1 MSAVESYRWLSE
13 PRWFLW
19 EGGFLL
25 TASARGV
32 VPLHAHHAIQ
42 AVIALDGEVKISGK
56 KDDWRAG
63 AGLIVKP
70 DVEHAFDCNGA
81 MGAMLFVDPEST
93 EGACLSA
100 PLKDGITIVP
110 AARVADSAAQLRKFL
125 DDPFESLEVGALIQH
140 CIRSLSPRPAPA
152 RTIDERVTKVIAAL
166 HGSDDLRVSLDDAA
180 DRACLSPSRFAH
192 LFKQQLGL
200 PYSRYM
206 LWRKL
211 TRAMVTIASSR
222 TLAEAAHAADFADA
236 AHLTRTFNQ
245 MFGMAP
251 SVLMQGQFSEISSPF
266 QAISTKPS

>member
-1 MSAVESYRWLSE
+1 VEPYRWLSD

-32 VPLHAHHAIQ
+32 VPPHAHHAIQ
-42 AVIALDGEVKISGK
+42 AVIAVDGEVKISGNG
-56 KDDWRAG
+56 KDWKTGPAH
-63 AGLIVKP
+63 IIKP

-81 MGAMLFVDPEST
+81 FGAMLFVDPEST
-93 EGACLSA
+93 EGAWLSGS
-100 PLKDGITIVP
+100 LKENITIVP
-110 AARVADSAAQLRKFL
+110 AARVAESAAELRKFL
-125 DDPFESLEVGALIQH
+125 DNPYESLEIGALIHH
-140 CIRSLSPRPAPA
+140 CVRSLSPRPAPA
-152 RTIDERVTKVIAAL
+152 RTIDDRVSKVIAAIQ
-166 HGSDDLRVSLDDAA
+166 GSDDLRVSLEDAA

-211 TRAMVTIASSR
+211 TRAMVTIASAR

-251 SVLMQGQFSEISSPF
+251 SVLMQGEFSEIPSPF
-266 QAISTKPS
+266 QAIPTRS

>member
-1 MSAVESYRWLSE
+1 MQPYRWLSE

-25 TASARGV
+25 TASATGV
-32 VPLHAHHAIQ
+32 VPVHAHHAIQ
-42 AVIALDGEVKISGK
+42 AVIALDGEVKISGASG
-56 KDDWRAG
+56 DWKTGSAI
-63 AGLIVKP
+63 IVKP
-70 DVEHAFDCNGA
+70 DVEHAFDCNA
-81 MGAMLFVDPEST
+81 AFGAMLFVDPEST
-93 EGACLSA
+93 EGAWLSG
-100 PLKDGITIVP
+100 PLKDDITVVP
-110 AARVADSAAQLRKFL
+110 KARVADSAAELKKFL
-125 DDPFESLEVGALIQH
+125 DDPYESLEVSALIQH
-140 CIRSLSPRPAPA
+140 CVRALSPRPAPA
-152 RTIDERVTKVIAAL
+152 RTIDERVSKVIAAI

-211 TRAMVTIASSR
+211 TRAMVVIASSR

-251 SVLMQGQFSEISSPF
+251 SLLMQGEFAEIPSPF
-266 QAISTKPS
+266 QALPAR

>member
-1 MSAVESYRWLSE
+1 MEPYRWLSE

-32 VPLHAHHAIQ
+32 VPSHAHHAIQ
-42 AVIALDGEVKISGK
+42 AVIAMDGEVKISGNAS
-56 KDDWRAG
+56 DWQSG
-63 AGLIVKP
+63 AAHIVKP
-70 DVEHAFDCNGA
+70 DVEHSFDCNSA
-81 MGAMLFVDPEST
+81 LGAMLFVDPEST
-93 EGACLSA
+93 EGAWLAGS
-100 PLKDGITIVP
+100 LRDDITIVP
-110 AARVADSAAQLRKFL
+110 AARVAESAAELRKFL
-125 DDPFESLEVGALIQH
+125 DTPYDSLEIGALIHH
-140 CIRSLSPRPAPA
+140 CVRSLSPRPAPS

-166 HGSDDLRVSLDDAA
+166 QDSDDLRVSLDEAA

-266 QAISTKPS
+266 QAIPAKNDR

>member
-1 MSAVESYRWLSE
+1 MQPYRWLSE

-25 TASARGV
+25 TASATGE
-32 VPLHAHHAIQ
+32 VPVHAHHAIQ
-42 AVIALDGEVKISGK
+42 AVIALDGAIKISDHDGH
-56 KDDWRAG
+56 WQTGSAI
-63 AGLIVKP
+63 IVKP
-70 DVEHAFDCNGA
+70 DVEHGFDCNGA
-81 MGAMLFVDPEST
+81 FGAMLFVDPEST
-93 EGACLSA
+93 EGAWLSG
-100 PLKDGITIVP
+100 PLKDGITLVP
-110 AARVADSAAQLRKFL
+110 AARVADAAAELRKFL
-125 DDPFESLEVGALIQH
+125 DNPFESLEVGALIHH
-140 CIRSLSPRPAPA
+140 CVRALSPRPAPA
-152 RTIDERVTKVIAAL
+152 RKIDERVTKVIAAL

-211 TRAMVTIASSR
+211 TRAMVAIASSR

-236 AHLTRTFNQ
+236 AHLTRTFHQ

-251 SVLMQGQFSEISSPF
+251 SALMQGEFSEISSPF
-266 QAISTKPS
+266 QALPAK